1 MIERLCKKAGVKKF
15 TFNALRHR
23 MSANLMDSGETTLAM
38 IQEFLGHQRK
48 TTTEDY
54 LKTLDRKAV
63 DVAYIIDSMDVGT
76 DKSSAQHEE

>member
-1 MIERLCKKAGVKKF
+1 
-15 TFNALRHR
+15 
-23 MSANLMDSGETTLAM
+23 MSANLMDSGEATLGM

-54 LKTLDRKAV
+54 LKTLDRKV
-63 DVAYIIDSMDVGT
+63 VEVAYIIDSMDEGT